1 MKNKRSYIYAFLF
14 VFIIVVSYFAYRIYR
29 VIQLNVRLEKFM
41 AGQIVPIQDQRFD
54 NHQRPKPK
62 DYFIYRNEGFWIDIN
77 QISIEEGN
85 YNSYW
90 MSRDGHQQQVT
101 EEDYNKEQEKYIDGT
116 IDWMYTIR
124 PVSVSTVCVMLEAHK
139 PRSWTA
145 GGMGS
150 VAGSI
155 VWTIDTSKDEWQL
168 ETHDSWCR
176 FEDTNLPR
184 ILLLTVQ

>member
-1 MKNKRSYIYAFLF
+1 
-14 VFIIVVSYFAYRIYR
+14 
-29 VIQLNVRLEKFM
+29 M
-41 AGQIVPIQDQRFD
+41 AGQIIPIQDEWFNR
-54 NHQRPKPK
+54 HQRPKPE

-77 QISIEEGN
+77 KITLEDGS

-90 MSRDGHQQQVT
+90 ILRNGQQQQVT
-101 EEDYNKEQEKYIDGT
+101 KEDYTKGQQKYVDGT
-116 IDWMYTIR
+116 VDWMYTIR
-124 PVSVSTVCVMLEAHK
+124 PLSGPVVCVMLEVHK

-155 VWTIDTSKDEWQL
+155 VWTIDTSKNEWRL
-168 ETHDSWCR
+168 EPRDSWCG
-176 FEDTNLPR
+176 FEDTNIPR